1 MSAEPS
7 IDPDQRSPGPREVA
21 QDRLAELD
29 AMLCARPQPP
39 LTLAPDRER
48 AHLPTQ
54 LVEMLVQEQDRPSFA
69 VAVAEGVAD
78 VYDAMLRGF
87 PNNLFWDLDGLFG
100 SVVVRARSADGPDVA
115 VGRALQQVA
124 ALQDVFGCGPINFR
138 YIHDFVYGFDW
149 AKWVA
154 KAPDSRREIG
164 PFAPEFVG
172 AMHARGHELLDVI
185 ERDVDEKYP
194 PLCGDESRNPFA
206 FSREPADEMK
216 LHRTLAQRG
225 LIPVQAW
232 SLQPA
237 ATWDRPFAA
246 LRSQVAAELGLSS

>member
-7 IDPDQRSPGPREVA
+7 IDPARRSPGPQAVA
-21 QDRLAELD
+21 EDRLADLD
-29 AMLCARPQPP
+29 TTLCARPQPP

-54 LVEMLVQEQDRPSFA
+54 LVEMLVDERDWPPFA

-78 VYDAMLRGF
+78 VYDAMLRAF
-87 PNNLFWDLDGLFG
+87 PHNLFWDLDGLFG
-100 SVVVRARSADGPDVA
+100 SVIAQARTADDSAVA
-115 VGRALQQVA
+115 VARALRQVA
-124 ALQDVFGCGPINFR
+124 ALQDVFGRGPINFR

-154 KAPDSRREIG
+154 KDPEHRRNMG
-164 PFAPEFVG
+164 PFSTEFVG
-172 AMHARGHELLDVI
+172 AMHERGHELLDVI

-194 PLCGDESRNPFA
+194 PLPGDESRNPFG
-206 FSREPADEMK
+206 FSREPADEVK
-216 LHRTLAQRG
+216 LHRTLARRG

-246 LRSQVAAELGLSS
+246 LRTQVAAELGLSR